1 MGTSSSYPGPI
12 GRNAL
17 LPPWADPPTVL
28 AAPDAD
34 GVEPDAAPA
43 TPSAAADGGQ
53 SDDGKAAGEPLADI
67 TPDAQPPAGAAPLL
81 APMPWRGAKVA
92 MGRVARSG
100 ARDDGR
106 IRVLGRRFVGSLG
119 GSRRAA
125 ASSPAGRATARRLGA
140 FLAGVA
146 RDGVARTFERL
157 GLTQYVGQPVPA
169 LLAALGRVL
178 APPGETTDDAIAA
191 TALHET
197 MAELAEDLGL
207 AENGIDA
214 LSRMDEVLVHNT
226 MERFVANIVV
236 ARLLHVLS
244 AQLEGGAVTADRAV
258 AVEFEIRDFVESAVA
273 LKVGQERLTDLD
285 WDSPRA
291 KAVADD
297 LVRQGYEI
305 FGGGP

>member
-1 MGTSSSYPGPI
+1 
-12 GRNAL
+12 
-17 LPPWADPPTVL
+17 
-28 AAPDAD
+28 
-34 GVEPDAAPA
+34 
-43 TPSAAADGGQ
+43 
-53 SDDGKAAGEPLADI
+53 
-67 TPDAQPPAGAAPLL
+67 
-81 APMPWRGAKVA
+81 
-92 MGRVARSG
+92 
-100 ARDDGR
+100 
-106 IRVLGRRFVGSLG
+106 
-119 GSRRAA
+119 
-125 ASSPAGRATARRLGA
+125 
-140 FLAGVA
+140 
-146 RDGVARTFERL
+146 
-157 GLTQYVGQPVPA
+157 
-169 LLAALGRVL
+169 
-178 APPGETTDDAIAA
+178 
-191 TALHET
+191 

-291 KAVADD
+291 KAIADD